1 MPGILNG
8 IRVLDMTRY
17 IAGPYC
23 GMLLADAGAEVIK
36 VEKINGG
43 DDTRQ
48 LAPWKNG
55 ISLYFPAYNR
65 NKKSVA
71 VDFRSKEGIALIKK
85 LVAESDVLIQNFR
98 AGTMEKMGLGYDSLK
113 EINPRLIMA
122 SVSGFGQSGP
132 YRDRPAFD
140 NIIAAMASVCRVT
153 EYGPF
158 TGRGALND
166 YMAAMYAAMGILL
179 ALIERENI
187 GKGQHLDVSM
197 FASSAMLRTINIAE
211 VAAEVDPEYID
222 RDDCAPYGWAQAKD
236 GWIAYHAGTD
246 IMFNRLLTICD
257 EPVFHEPKYQDV
269 MERVRNERLMK
280 ETFQHWTLQHTCKEL
295 EEILLGV
302 AIPVGIVNTPTD
314 LLHDKHL
321 NQTNHIVQVTINGVG
336 NVPYFGFPIK
346 MSAHPDFEYRSAPG
360 LGEHDQEIFH
370 DLLGISDEQLK
381 QYREAGVIL

>member
-257 EPVFHEPKYQDV
+257 EPVFHEPKYRLLDV
-269 MERVRNERLMK
+269 PGERSRCILSCYCTVLSKNRSISSLSGRRRDRSKINWLRQGWAKSRNSPICSRRDLWPQK
-280 ETFQHWTLQHTCKEL
+280 YSCF
-295 EEILLGV
+295 LLGL
-302 AIPVGIVNTPTD
+302 GR
-314 LLHDKHL
+314 
-321 NQTNHIVQVTINGVG
+321 
-336 NVPYFGFPIK
+336 
-346 MSAHPDFEYRSAPG
+346 YRRSHG
-360 LGEHDQEIFH
+360 CSRWICNRRN
-370 DLLGISDEQLK
+370 S
-381 QYREAGVIL
+381 

>member
-211 VAAEVDPEYID
+211 VAAEVDPD
-222 RDDCAPYGWAQAKD
+222 
-236 GWIAYHAGTD
+236 
-246 IMFNRLLTICD
+246 N
-257 EPVFHEPKYQDV
+257 
-269 MERVRNERLMK
+269 
-280 ETFQHWTLQHTCKEL
+280 
-295 EEILLGV
+295 
-302 AIPVGIVNTPTD
+302 
-314 LLHDKHL
+314 
-321 NQTNHIVQVTINGVG
+321 
-336 NVPYFGFPIK
+336 
-346 MSAHPDFEYRSAPG
+346 S
-360 LGEHDQEIFH
+360 
-370 DLLGISDEQLK
+370 
-381 QYREAGVIL
+381 